1 LADIEMSED
10 RIRLLH
16 MGVEKL
22 LKEAWVAVEKAGVPV
37 PLQEIAFKEAVD
49 YLRHAAGDGDEFRA
63 SRPPKKRP
71 SRKSSGS
78 KSEASQTQSPP
89 RPQQDEKT
97 FFSELA
103 NESGVDEKLLRDVL
117 QLKED
122 AVHVIPPT
130 RRLGKSKA
138 EQTRRVIA
146 LVAGAY
152 THGLAT
158 SPVDAEVV
166 RAEAKRKR
174 CFDPANFAATLKK
187 LKGFSQGS
195 DKNEIM
201 VGSKWLDEFQ
211 EAITTATDEGGEG
224 A

>member
-1 LADIEMSED
+1 MN
-10 RIRLLH
+10 
-16 MGVEKL
+16 VEEL
-22 LKEAWVAVEKAGVPV
+22 LKEAWVAVKKADVPTSLQGV
-37 PLQEIAFKEAVD
+37 AFKEAID
-49 YLRHAAGDGDEFRA
+49 YLRLGNGDGDESRA
-63 SRPPKKRP
+63 KRSPKKRS

-78 KSEASQTQSPP
+78 RSGRSQAQGSADPP
-89 RPQQDEKT
+89 QDEET

-117 QLKED
+117 QLKD
-122 AVHVIPPT
+122 DIVHVIPPT
-130 RRLGKSKA
+130 RKLGRSKA

-166 RAEAKRKR
+166 RTEAKRKR

-195 DKNEIM
+195 NKNEIL
-201 VGSKWLDEFQ
+201 VGSKWLDEFH
-211 EAITTATDEGGEG
+211 EAITAATDEAGEG
-224 A
+224 D